1 MKALAS
7 VITIGILAFFFN
19 THTFA
24 ADTEHKLEALA
35 HAEEAAKHG
44 EMGHANELLKYAEDS
59 LEQAKTAMQEGGDAH
74 VKKAIK
80 ELEEAIEH
88 AKMDHADVA
97 SGHARKAVKHL
108 RESGVRTTH

>member
-1 MKALAS
+1 MKALTSIIA
-7 VITIGILAFFFN
+7 IGILALFFN

-35 HAEEAAKHG
+35 HAEEAVKHG

-59 LEQAKTAMQEGGDAH
+59 LE
-74 VKKAIK
+74 
-80 ELEEAIEH
+80 H

-97 SGHARKAVKHL
+97 TEHAKKAMKHL
-108 RESGVRTTH
+108 RQSGVRTTH

>member
-1 MKALAS
+1 MKALTSIIA
-7 VITIGILAFFFN
+7 IGILALFFN

-35 HAEEAAKHG
+35 HAEEAVKHG

-59 LEQAKTAMQEGGDAH
+59 LEHAKAAMQEGGDAH
-74 VKKAIK
+74 MKKAIK
-80 ELEEAIEH
+80 QLEEAIEH

-97 SGHARKAVKHL
+97 TEHAKKAMKHL
-108 RESGVRTTH
+108 RQSGVRTTH